1 MMCQCQH
8 HAHYT
13 DTREGCRMKK
23 LKSLLKHLDFLTKIE
38 VITMVGEEEEVM
50 YSGYASDCPYTLIEL
65 PLDGDDSIYVGNDA
79 GKPYL
84 GIYVKE

>member
-1 MMCQCQH
+1 MMCQCRH

-23 LKSLLKHLDFLTKIE
+23 LKSLLKHLDFLTEIE
-38 VITMVGEEEEVM
+38 VITMHGEEEEVM

-65 PLDGDDSIYVGNDA
+65 PLDGDDSIYISNDD

-84 GIYVKE
+84 GIYIKE

>member
-1 MMCQCQH
+1 MCQCQH

-13 DTREGCRMKK
+13 DTREDCRMKK

-50 YSGYASDCPYTLIEL
+50 YNGYASDCPYTLIEL
-65 PLDGDDSIYVGNDA
+65 PLDGDDSIYVSNND